1 MKSGPIV
8 VVGSV
13 NMDLVCRVP
22 RMAGAGETILGSDLV
37 TVPGGK
43 GANQAVAAAKLA
55 RRGTD
60 VYLLGRVGDDDFG
73 QRLMNGLNHHGV
85 KTDYVTVT
93 EAAASGCAM
102 ILVDRKGE
110 NSIVVAPGA
119 NQKLSPADIDA
130 AEQLLVGASV
140 VVMQL
145 EIPFET
151 VNHVIA
157 LCQRAGVRT
166 ILDPA
171 PVGHKLPRTMYGV
184 DIFTPNQHEAE
195 ALTGPAGIKTN
206 GGAMG
211 RMKRTRR
218 VDAKQMG
225 SELLSRGARNV
236 VLKLGGKG
244 SMILE
249 NKEQGGRMRNEKGV
263 RIEQVKGFEVDV
275 VDTTAAGDAFTGALA
290 VGMAEEM
297 ELPQAVR
304 FANAAG
310 AICCQT
316 FGAQPALPTR
326 ASVDKLVNEGA

>member
-1 MKSGPIV
+1 MV
-8 VVGSV
+8 
-13 NMDLVCRVP
+13 
-22 RMAGAGETILGSDLV
+22 
-37 TVPGGK
+37 
-43 GANQAVAAAKLA
+43 
-55 RRGTD
+55 
-60 VYLLGRVGDDDFG
+60 GRVGDDDFG
-73 QRLMNGLNHHGV
+73 QRLLNGLNQHGV

-119 NQKLSPADIDA
+119 NQTLSPADIDA
-130 AEQLLVGASV
+130 AEALIRRASV

-151 VNHVIA
+151 VDHVIA
-157 LCQRAGVRT
+157 LCQRAGVKT

-171 PVGHKLPRTMYGV
+171 PVVRKLPRTMYGV

-195 ALTGPAGIKTN
+195 ALTESAGHRTN
-206 GGAMG
+206 GGALG
-211 RMKRTRR
+211 RMKRSRR

-225 SELLSRGARNV
+225 GELLARGARNV

-244 SMILE
+244 AMILE
-249 NKEQGGRMRNEKGV
+249 NKGQEGGPNGGKGV
-263 RIEQVKGFEVDV
+263 RIEQVRGFAVEV

-290 VGMAEEM
+290 VALGEKM

-316 FGAQPALPTR
+316 FGAQPALPAR
-326 ASVDKLVNEGA
+326 ASVDKLMNEEN